1 MPHLFV
7 RYYKDGLVGC
17 CTADVGY
24 EQIDAYLSDRHDI
37 DCDYYVVEPRK
48 YKNLMGFIRRSDYN
62 LHEQELLSYGK
73 KYNSEGYRP
82 PKPKYHISR

>member
-24 EQIDAYLSDRHDI
+24 EQIDAYLSDRCEI
-37 DCDYYVVEPRK
+37 ECGYYVVEARK
-48 YKNLMGFIRRSDYN
+48 YRNLMAMMKQYNYTLSDKDMQKFARSYN
-62 LHEQELLSYGK
+62 VEA
-73 KYNSEGYRP
+73 YRP
-82 PKPKYHISR
+82 KRDTKIKY